1 MSITIICNRHSR
13 NQHRNN
19 CDIGCAGS
27 GSGNGVIFS
36 SFPGQNVKG
45 IKLNGGN
52 SCGSNGNNVQKG
64 KGNMFQTTNLFKS
77 FSKLK
82 IKAYAD
88 KANGNKNSNGKKIG
102 VGSFKKVKNKNN
114 NGGYCTLNF
123 EGKKKY
129 K

>member
-1 MSITIICNRHSR
+1 MI
-13 NQHRNN
+13 
-19 CDIGCAGS
+19 
-27 GSGNGVIFS
+27 
-36 SFPGQNVKG
+36 
-45 IKLNGGN
+45 
-52 SCGSNGNNVQKG
+52 
-64 KGNMFQTTNLFKS
+64 QTTNLFKS

-88 KANGNKNSNGKKIG
+88 KAGNCNKNCNSKKIG
-102 VGSFKKVKNKNN
+102 VGSFKKVKSKNN